1 MPLKLTVTSYL
12 WYLQKVFPL
21 AWRPEK
27 VVRGFLP
34 KIRQKVVG
42 RFVFLGFMTLA
53 WNGCATKGT
62 GLLSTLELWGEEPGD
77 AKSEGETFSGEG
89 LDRSFSDDWDMGM
102 ESLGLLGEEETQE
115 WPEWEALPQGW
126 KKAMR
131 KRPLVELEIEDH
143 PAIDQHV
150 RELRQLRDRKG
161 GLPLS
166 RASKYLPRM
175 REIFREEGVPE
186 DLVYLAF
193 VESGFNPWL
202 SSPGKCVGIWQLTE
216 GTARRYGLR
225 IDSFVDERR
234 DPERSTRAAARYLR
248 DLYENFRSWDLAIAA
263 YNAGEMA
270 IARSMEAGG
279 GQSFW
284 DLYRGNRLRRATKEF
299 VPKVIAAIQVAR
311 EEEDSLGLGE
321 EESLWR
327 FDRVR
332 ISQMVD
338 LDTLAS
344 LLGCSKEEL
353 RNLNPQLKSSAV
365 HPGSEGLEM
374 RVPEGKGEELRTLL
388 MEKGPM
394 VHLQKKGPQ
403 GSPLGSSE
411 AKRAGTQMRGSANG
425 NPKENIAYSQKTHS
439 SKVHVVQKGETLW
452 AIARKYGVAIE
463 DLMRWNG
470 LKGYLV
476 RPGEKLAVRTP

>member
-1 MPLKLTVTSYL
+1 MPLKLTVPSYL
-12 WYLQKVFPL
+12 WYFQKVFLL

-27 VVRGFLP
+27 VMKGFLP
-34 KIRQKVVG
+34 KIRQKVVE

-53 WNGCATKGT
+53 WNGCATKTT
-62 GLLSTLELWGEEPGD
+62 GHLSALELWGKEPGS
-77 AKSEGETFSGEG
+77 AKSDGETFSGEG
-89 LDRSFSDDWDMGM
+89 LDRFFLDDWDMGS
-102 ESLGLLGEEETQE
+102 EGLKLIGEEETEE
-115 WPEWEALPQGW
+115 WPGWEALSQGW

-131 KRPLVELEIEDH
+131 KRPLVDLEIEDH
-143 PAIDQHV
+143 PVIDQHV
-150 RELRQLRDRKG
+150 RELRQLRDGKG

-193 VESGFNPWL
+193 VESGFNPWA

-248 DLYENFRSWDLAIAA
+248 DLYQNFRSWDLAIAA

-270 IARSMEAGG
+270 IARSMEAEGA
-279 GQSFW
+279 QSFW
-284 DLYRGNRLRRATKEF
+284 DLYRANRLRRATKEF
-299 VPKVIAAIQVAR
+299 VPKVIAAIQVAK

-321 EESLWR
+321 SEESLWR

-332 ISQMVD
+332 ISQTVD
-338 LDTLAS
+338 LDTLARM
-344 LLGCSKEEL
+344 LGCSKEEL
-353 RNLNPQLKSSAV
+353 RNLNPQLKSSAI
-365 HPGSEGLEM
+365 HPGNQGLEL
-374 RVPEGKGEELRTLL
+374 RVPEGKGEELRSLL
-388 MEKGPM
+388 MERGPK

-403 GSPLGSSE
+403 GSPLVSSQ
-411 AKRAGTQMRGSANG
+411 AKRAATQMRVSAN
-425 NPKENIAYSQKTHS
+425 QKTHGP
-439 SKVHVVQKGETLW
+439 KVHVVQRGETLW
-452 AIARKYGVAIE
+452 AIARKYGVAVE

-476 RPGEKLAVRTP
+476 RPGEKLAVRSP